1 MIFRALSA
9 GMKIDWRFRLHRTF
23 FGLDNNYIE
32 AVYEEFF
39 LLKYYTSWSLMELY
53 NLPVGLRRWFLK
65 RLAQQKEQE
74 KDALEKAQKKQS
86 R

>member
-1 MIFRALSA
+1 
-9 GMKIDWRFRLHRTF
+9 MKINWRFRSPRTF
-23 FGLDNNYIE
+23 FGLDDNYIE

-65 RLAQQKEQE
+65 RLAHQKEQE
-74 KDALEKAQKKQS
+74 KDAIEKAQKKQS

>member
-1 MIFRALSA
+1 
-9 GMKIDWRFRLHRTF
+9 MKIDWRFRLQRTF

-65 RLAQQKEQE
+65 RLAKQKEHE
-74 KDALEKAQKKQS
+74 KEAVEKAQKKQS

>member
-1 MIFRALSA
+1 VAS
-9 GMKIDWRFRLHRTF
+9 KIDWRFRLHRTF
-23 FGLDNNYIE
+23 FGLSNKYIE

-39 LLKYYTSWSLMELY
+39 LLKYYTSWSLTELY

-65 RLAQQKEQE
+65 RLAQQKENE
-74 KDALEKAQKKQS
+74 KEATEKAQKKQS